1 MENKIYEYLLNH
13 ALGFENR
20 IKGEVLMKIFN
31 IDDHKTLRSYIE
43 EARNNSKYEYLIGSE
58 AGRNGGYYIPINP
71 EEKYVSTRHIR
82 LRAEN
87 QLRTY
92 EKMEGKRYYEI
103 KESI

>member
-20 IKGEVLMKIFN
+20 IKGYELMKIFN
-31 IDDHKTLRSYIE
+31 IEDHKTLRSYIE

-58 AGRNGGYYIPINP
+58 AGKDGGYYIPISS
-71 EEKYVSTRHIR
+71 EEKDISTSHIR

-92 EKMEGKRYYEI
+92 ENMERKRYYEI